1 MQKFLTDFVYF
12 GVFLLFI
19 LGILCLFFKNRL
31 QMTLSDNFVSG
42 VVFPQ

>member
-12 GVFLLFI
+12 GVFILFI
-19 LGILCLFFKNRL
+19 LGIMPFL

>member
-12 GVFLLFI
+12 GVFFI
-19 LGILCLFFKNRL
+19 VHSWNLMPFFLNRL